1 MPLPVRHGLTLGE
14 LARYIDGTKH
24 LDAHL
29 TVIPMQ
35 HWSRTEYFDATGLPW
50 TNPSPNLRNLTAAT
64 LYPGLGF
71 LDFAN
76 ISVGRG
82 TSTPFELFGAAWL
95 HAADVADALTAR
107 HIPGVTFAA
116 TTTTV
121 AEDANHYPFHGQT
134 IDAVRITLT
143 DRTLLDSPELGIE
156 ILSVLHHL
164 YPTEFQLDKT
174 LRLIAN
180 RATLDALQRGDDPR
194 NISFSWT
201 TALDQFQSARTPYLL
216 YK

>member
-82 TSTPFELFGAAWL
+82 
-95 HAADVADALTAR
+95 
-107 HIPGVTFAA
+107 
-116 TTTTV
+116 TTTV